1 MARIDNLGDK
11 RNTNGLSANPQ
22 NINKAGRPRSLKKAF
37 REILDNEEVILWVD
51 KAEVLEQTIMRGKV
65 AVDQIGIQLSG
76 LNNLLVRLNKLAAS
90 KDDKVALESIKFIWN
105 QYSPK
110 FDITKLSDDQVK
122 MLYHET
128 INK

>member
-76 LNNLLVRLNKLAAS
+76 
-90 KDDKVALESIKFIWN
+90 
-105 QYSPK
+105 
-110 FDITKLSDDQVK
+110 
-122 MLYHET
+122 
-128 INK
+128 